1 MKDRSLDKAYKAR
14 QKTLERRHI
23 SSNQR
28 IVGAALVLVGIL
40 CMIVGLFGYMVGDLQ
55 VGVFREYANQ
65 VFIAREAA
73 QSAGTK
79 VSGALDLYGDD
90 SGVHVFY
97 AAYDAEDET
106 GVINAMD
113 FEIEETKKSLKGEN
127 LQFPGT
133 KEYMNLVVAEEET
146 ITLDNGMTFT
156 QSVKLRGAGTS
167 KYRSLKLTTGGATEL
182 SVYAVSS
189 MENESRRLVLYS
201 AKDGS
206 EVAEAAAPASKDAT
220 GALEALTFAIPEGGT
235 YYLSAKG
242 DIPLA
247 PLSAV
252 MNYAIIILLVGVVLI
267 FNGIML
273 RIQRWE
279 RMKDLF
285 CVEPA
290 LLFFLLF
297 VYYPVIDLVRISFTD
312 MGILTTGLQKY
323 IGLGNYNWLFN
334 QSGARYFWESLRI
347 TATYTF
353 WEVAITLVGGMLL
366 ALLFNRMSRSF
377 NVMRAFVFMPKYI
390 AVSTSA
396 VVFMWILYSPAAT
409 GASQSEGI
417 LNYFLM
423 LFGIQGPHW
432 LIDANTALAGVLI
445 LTAWRV
451 VGYAM
456 MIYLSAM
463 QGIPADYYEAACI
476 DGADGVQQFRFITI
490 PLLAPTTLFLFV
502 TTFIASMKVFQSVD
516 VMTGGGPGTATNV
529 MVQWIYRLTF
539 SDFRTARGAAVSVVF
554 FLILLVCTAATMK
567 YSNRNVNY
575 DS

>member
-1 MKDRSLDKAYKAR
+1 
-14 QKTLERRHI
+14 
-23 SSNQR
+23 
-28 IVGAALVLVGIL
+28 
-40 CMIVGLFGYMVGDLQ
+40 
-55 VGVFREYANQ
+55 
-65 VFIAREAA
+65 
-73 QSAGTK
+73 
-79 VSGALDLYGDD
+79 
-90 SGVHVFY
+90 
-97 AAYDAEDET
+97 
-106 GVINAMD
+106 
-113 FEIEETKKSLKGEN
+113 
-127 LQFPGT
+127 
-133 KEYMNLVVAEEET
+133 
-146 ITLDNGMTFT
+146 
-156 QSVKLRGAGTS
+156 
-167 KYRSLKLTTGGATEL
+167 
-182 SVYAVSS
+182 
-189 MENESRRLVLYS
+189 
-201 AKDGS
+201 
-206 EVAEAAAPASKDAT
+206 
-220 GALEALTFAIPEGGT
+220 
-235 YYLSAKG
+235 
-242 DIPLA
+242 
-247 PLSAV
+247 
-252 MNYAIIILLVGVVLI
+252 MNYAIIIFLVGVVFI

-273 RIQRWE
+273 LIQRWE

-297 VYYPVIDLVRISFTD
+297 VYYPVIDLLRISFTD
-312 MGILTTGLQKY
+312 MSILTTGSQKFV
-323 IGLGNYNWLFN
+323 GLANYNWLFN
-334 QSGARYFWESLRI
+334 QSGAKYFWESLRI

-353 WEVAITLVGGMLL
+353 WEVVITLAGGMLL
-366 ALLFNRMSRSF
+366 ALLFNRMTRAF

-396 VVFMWILYSPAAT
+396 VVFMWILYSPAAA
-409 GASQSEGI
+409 GANQSEGI
-417 LNYFLM
+417 LNYFLS

-463 QGIPADYYEAACI
+463 QGIPQDYYEAARI

-529 MVQWIYRLTF
+529 MVQWIYNLTF
-539 SDFRTARGAAVSVVF
+539 TDFRTARGAAVSVVF

>member
-1 MKDRSLDKAYKAR
+1 MKDRTLDKAYKAR
-14 QKTLERRHI
+14 QNELELRHI
-23 SSNQR
+23 PPIQR
-28 IVGAALVLVGIL
+28 NIGAALIVIGLLFIVVGA
-40 CMIVGLFGYMVGDLQ
+40 FGYMVGDLQ
-55 VGVFREYANQ
+55 VGVFRDFASQ
-65 VFIAREAA
+65 VFVAREAA

-79 VSGALDLYGDD
+79 VSGALDMNGAD
-90 SGVHVFY
+90 SGVHIFY
-97 AAYDAEDET
+97 ASYETAGET

-113 FEIEETKKSLKGEN
+113 FDVEETKSSLKGEN

-133 KEYMNLVVAEEET
+133 KDYMNLVVEEET
-146 ITLDNGMTFT
+146 PVTLDNGMEFT
-156 QSVKLRGAGTS
+156 QAVKLRGAGNS
-167 KYRSLKLTTGGATEL
+167 KYQSLKMTTDGAGTL

-189 MENESRRLVLYS
+189 IEKEERNLVLYS

-206 EVAEAAAPASKDAT
+206 EVASAAAPAAGEVT
-220 GALEALTFAIPEGGT
+220 GALAPLTFVLPEGGT
-235 YYLSAKG
+235 YYLSSKG

-247 PLSAV
+247 PLSAI
-252 MNYAIIILLVGVVLI
+252 MNYAIIIFLVGVVFI
-267 FNGIML
+267 FNGVMM

-297 VYYPVIDLVRISFTD
+297 VYYPVIDLFRISFTN
-312 MGILTTGLQKY
+312 MGILTTGLQDFV
-323 IGLGNYNWLFN
+323 GWDNYNWLFN

-366 ALLFNRMSRSF
+366 ALLFNRMSKAFNIMRSI
-377 NVMRAFVFMPKYI
+377 VFMPKYI

-396 VVFMWILYSPAAT
+396 VVFMWILYSPAAA
-409 GASQSEGI
+409 GANQSEGI
-417 LNYFLM
+417 LNYFLS

-432 LIDANTALAGVLI
+432 LIDANTALAGILI
-445 LTAWRV
+445 LTFWRV

-463 QGIPADYYEAACI
+463 QGIPADYYEAARI
-476 DGADGVQQFRFITI
+476 DGADGVQQFRYITI

-516 VMTGGGPGTATNV
+516 VMTSGGPGTATNV
-529 MVQWIYRLTF
+529 MVQWIYNLTF

-567 YSNRNVNY
+567 YSDRNVNY

>member
-1 MKDRSLDKAYKAR
+1 MKDRTLDKAFAAR
-14 QKTLERRHI
+14 QKELERRHI
-23 SSNQR
+23 SPLQR
-28 IVGAALVLVGIL
+28 NAGAVLIVLGIICFIVGA
-40 CMIVGLFGYMVGDLQ
+40 FGYMVGDLQ
-55 VGVFREYANQ
+55 VGVFRDFASQ

-79 VSGALDLYGDD
+79 VSGALDMNGED
-90 SGVHVFY
+90 SGVRVFY
-97 AAYDAEDET
+97 ASYETAGET
-106 GVINAMD
+106 GVISAMD

-133 KEYMNLVVAEEET
+133 KDYMNLVVAEEAPV
-146 ITLDNGMTFT
+146 TLDNGMEFT
-156 QSVKLRGAGTS
+156 QSVKLKGAGNS
-167 KYRSLKLTTGGATEL
+167 KYRSLKMTTDGAGTL

-189 MENESRRLVLYS
+189 LEKDDRNLVLYS

-206 EVAEAAAPASKDAT
+206 EVASAMAT
-220 GALEALTFAIPEGGT
+220 AYGDVSGALAPLTFAIPASGT
-235 YYLSAKG
+235 FYLSAKG

-252 MNYAIIILLVGVVLI
+252 MNYAIIILLVGVVFV
-267 FNGIML
+267 FNGVML

-297 VYYPVIDLVRISFTD
+297 VYYPVIDLVRISFTN
-312 MGILTTGLQKY
+312 MGILTTSLQEFVGLD
-323 IGLGNYNWLFN
+323 NYNWLFN

-366 ALLFNRMSRSF
+366 ALLFNRMSKSF
-377 NVMRAFVFMPKYI
+377 NIMRAFVFMPKYI

-396 VVFMWILYSPAAT
+396 VVFMWILYSPAAA
-409 GASQSEGI
+409 GVNQSEGI
-417 LNYFLM
+417 LNYFLS

-463 QGIPADYYEAACI
+463 QGIPADYYEAARI

-529 MVQWIYRLTF
+529 MVQWIYNLTF